1 MIIKSTSPT
10 GVVTIT
16 VFLVYWLLGIQFLSD
31 GLIPLKFII
40 FYLIICS
47 YLFACWVVSVGKTI
61 IMDEKGCTL
70 KLWRYK
76 KVYTWGELKE
86 KYIEY
91 CRGYVTEAPYSV
103 TVIFSTQKLNKSK
116 KMLPTNYN
124 MFFHPFSFS
133 FFYVYFKVE
142 DMTWNYTS
150 IYPDIYPVDEK
161 EFLEKMQEWGVELEV
176 HTSRGEQYK

>member
-124 MFFHPFSFS
+124 MFSIHFHFHFSMFIL
-133 FFYVYFKVE
+133 KLK
-142 DMTWNYTS
+142 
-150 IYPDIYPVDEK
+150 I
-161 EFLEKMQEWGVELEV
+161 
-176 HTSRGEQYK
+176 

>member
-16 VFLVYWLLGIQFLSD
+16 VFLVYWLLGGY
-31 GLIPLKFII
+31 GLKANISPAII
-40 FYLIICS
+40 LAFLIISS
-47 YLFACWVVSVGKTI
+47 YLFICWVVSVGKTI

-86 KYIEY
+86 KYIEH

-116 KMLPTNYN
+116 KCCQPTIICFSIHFHFHFS
-124 MFFHPFSFS
+124 MFILKS
-133 FFYVYFKVE
+133 K
-142 DMTWNYTS
+142 
-150 IYPDIYPVDEK
+150 I
-161 EFLEKMQEWGVELEV
+161 
-176 HTSRGEQYK
+176 